1 MKRTLALILVA
12 LMAFAAVVCWG
23 GNGIVAHADDPQF
36 SANVIVGL
44 VGKDSDVSLRAS
56 SHPEFDAWRWNA
68 YWVPLDVVIEFKRGV
83 YEQALNELARFIDA
97 DRKRHLRRGR
107 GEKTAE
113 KLENSQKNEVH
124 FPKKRQFF
132 SIIYIQ

>member
-44 VGKDSDVSLRAS
+44 VGKDSGDLYYGDTVQLYASIDNANMPYNIIWQANAGEAGRPSRKAACATRWSSLPPPCPA
-56 SHPEFDAWRWNA
+56 AI
-68 YWVPLDVVIEFKRGV
+68 V
-83 YEQALNELARFIDA
+83 
-97 DRKRHLRRGR
+97 
-107 GEKTAE
+107 
-113 KLENSQKNEVH
+113 
-124 FPKKRQFF
+124 
-132 SIIYIQ
+132 

>member
-44 VGKDSDVSLRAS
+44 VGKDSGDLYTPTAVPWSLI
-56 SHPEFDAWRWNA
+56 H
-68 YWVPLDVVIEFKRGV
+68 VCQTG
-83 YEQALNELARFIDA
+83 
-97 DRKRHLRRGR
+97 
-107 GEKTAE
+107 
-113 KLENSQKNEVH
+113 
-124 FPKKRQFF
+124 
-132 SIIYIQ
+132 

>member
-44 VGKDSDVSLRAS
+44 VGKDSGDLYYGDTVQLYASIDNANMPYNKPMLSRAGRPSRKAACATRWSSLPPPCPA
-56 SHPEFDAWRWNA
+56 AI
-68 YWVPLDVVIEFKRGV
+68 V
-83 YEQALNELARFIDA
+83 
-97 DRKRHLRRGR
+97 
-107 GEKTAE
+107 
-113 KLENSQKNEVH
+113 
-124 FPKKRQFF
+124 
-132 SIIYIQ
+132 